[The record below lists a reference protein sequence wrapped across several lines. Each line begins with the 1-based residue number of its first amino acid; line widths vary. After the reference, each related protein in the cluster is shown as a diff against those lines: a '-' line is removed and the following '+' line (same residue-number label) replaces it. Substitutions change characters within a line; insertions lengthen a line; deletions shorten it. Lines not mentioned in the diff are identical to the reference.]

1 MKLKQ
6 NAFSLNSRSKTTLCR
21 QRYFAI
27 LDGAIR
33 NCDALG
39 ANITRCLA
47 ACLTMVCLATGLAGC
62 ALVAKDGPTG
72 AAVRSGAAVKVSAA
86 STAIPYVLVDLN
98 PASLVAANRG
108 TLSATPRFTGMARGA
123 GPDVSIGLGDILS
136 VTIFEAESGGL
147 FIPKE
152 AGSRSGNFVEIPNQQ
167 VDRSGVITIPYVD
180 GPVRVAGRTTR
191 AVSADIAGRLKSRA
205 IEPQVVVSVVE
216 HRGNEISVLGEV
228 NQAQHFPMDPGGV
241 KLLEAIARA
250 GGPRN
255 PPYETTVSI
264 QRAGVMRKA
273 AMSSII
279 RDPSQNVSL
288 RPGDVVYLTR
298 DQKVFMVLGATPS
311 PGSIGGTNN
320 RRFAFDDD
328 NMSLSEALS
337 KAGGLDTSRADPK
350 EVFLFRLERR
360 STLASA
366 GADISRYSGDLV
378 PTVYTVD
385 LRKGDNFFLANSFNV
400 RDKDLIFVSES
411 PSVDLQRFLSVLSP
425 ITSNAY
431 SISESAALTHTNF

>member
-1 MKLKQ
+1 
-6 NAFSLNSRSKTTLCR
+6 
-21 QRYFAI
+21 
-27 LDGAIR
+27 
-33 NCDALG
+33 
-39 ANITRCLA
+39 
-47 ACLTMVCLATGLAGC
+47 LAGC
-62 ALVAKDGPTG
+62 AIVAKDGPTG
-72 AAVRSGAAVKVSAA
+72 ASVRDGAAIKASAP
-86 STAIPYVLVDLN
+86 STAIPYVMVDLN
-98 PASLVAANRG
+98 PASLDAANKG
-108 TLSATPRFTGMARGA
+108 TVAATPRFASMARGS
-123 GPDVSIGLGDILS
+123 GPDVSIGIGDILS

-180 GPVRVAGRTTR
+180 GPVHVAGRTTR
-191 AVSADIAGRLKSRA
+191 AVSSDISSRLKTRA

-216 HRGNEISVLGEV
+216 HRGNDISVLGEV
-228 NQAQHFPMDPGGV
+228 NQALHFSMDPGGV

-264 QRAGVMRKA
+264 QRGGVTRRA
-273 AMSSII
+273 AMSTII
-279 RDPSQNVSL
+279 RDPDQNVPL
-288 RPGDVVYLTR
+288 RPGDVIYLTR

-328 NMSLSEALS
+328 SMTLSEALA

-350 EVFLFRLERR
+350 EVFLFRLEHRG
-360 STLASA
+360 TLVNA
-366 GADISRYSGDLV
+366 GVDISKYRGDMV

-385 LRKGDNFFLANSFNV
+385 LRRGDNFFLANSFNI
-400 RDKDLIFVSES
+400 RDKDLIFVSEA
-411 PSVDLQRFLSVLSP
+411 PSVDLQKFLNILSG
-425 ITSNAY
+425 ITSNTY
-431 SISESAALTHTNF
+431 SAAQSAAVTHSNF

>member
-1 MKLKQ
+1 M
-6 NAFSLNSRSKTTLCR
+6 NPIEYIAR
-21 QRYFAI
+21 
-27 LDGAIR
+27 G
-33 NCDALG
+33 
-39 ANITRCLA
+39 LA
-47 ACLTMVCLATGLAGC
+47 VCLAVGLAGC
-62 ALVAKDGPTG
+62 SIVSKDGPTG
-72 AAVRSGAAVKVSAA
+72 AAVRDGAAVKA
-86 STAIPYVLVDLN
+86 SYAPKAIPYVLVDLN
-98 PASLVAANRG
+98 PASLAAANRG
-108 TLSATPRFTGMARGA
+108 TLSTTPRFGSMARGS
-123 GPDVSIGLGDILS
+123 GPDVSIGVGDILS

-167 VDRSGVITIPYVD
+167 VDRSGTITIPYVD
-180 GPVRVAGRTTR
+180 GSVRVAGRTTR
-191 AVSADIAGRLKSRA
+191 SVSAEISSRLKARA

-228 NQAQHFPMDPGGV
+228 NQALHFSMDPGGI

-264 QRAGVMRKA
+264 QRSGVTRRAG
-273 AMSSII
+273 MSTII
-279 RDPSQNVSL
+279 RDPSQNVPL

-320 RRFAFDDD
+320 RRFSFDDD
-328 NMSLSEALS
+328 TMSLSEALA

-350 EVFLFRLERR
+350 EVFLFRMERR
-360 STLASA
+360 STLTSA
-366 GADISRYSGDLV
+366 GIDISKYSGDLV
-378 PTVYTVD
+378 PTVYTAD
-385 LRKGDNFFLANSFNV
+385 LRKGDNFFLANSFNI
-400 RDKDLIFVSES
+400 RDKDLLFVSES
-411 PSVDLQRFLSVLSP
+411 PSTDLQKFLNILSG

-431 SISESAALTHTNF
+431 SISESAAVTHSNF